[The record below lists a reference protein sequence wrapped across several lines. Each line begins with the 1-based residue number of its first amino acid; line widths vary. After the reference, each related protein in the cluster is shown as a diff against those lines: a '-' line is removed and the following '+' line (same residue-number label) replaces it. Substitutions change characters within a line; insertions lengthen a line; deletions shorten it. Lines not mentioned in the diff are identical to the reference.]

1 MIESKEFYPSFTFT
15 AVDIETT
22 GLDPKHNNIIEI
34 AAVKFKDNKSGETF
48 QSFINIGK
56 PLPGFIKS
64 LTHISDEDLINAPSQ
79 KMVLSDF
86 LDFIGEDILCFH
98 NAMFDRNFI
107 NSALEQSTLLHLTNK
122 IYDSLEI
129 SRIFTPHLKS
139 HSLSAL
145 CQNFKIQTETFHR
158 ADMDAK
164 VTGELLVKLT
174 KFICDN
180 FEIGI
185 IYKIAEVAELALLQ
199 THLHEYLSILHTFL
213 TKTSLKRKK
222 KKIKQNFFPLTN
234 FTSNLEK
241 EALPLSQF
249 NENEILGFFENGGQ
263 LAENFENYEYRQ
275 GQIDMTAWVT
285 ESYKDGR
292 TLLIEAGTGVGKSLS
307 YLIPSIFFS
316 KFAKQRIIISTNT
329 KNLQEQLFY
338 KDIPAIQNVTD
349 LTFAASLLKGRKN
362 YLCLRKWND
371 IISDIAGHLSPYEAK
386 FCLNLIIWAE
396 NTNTGDI
403 EENHSFNPGQSSLW
417 QKTAADGNYCY
428 GRKCL
433 FYNKC
438 FVMKIRQQAEKS
450 NLVIVNHSLLL
461 SDAVS
466 ENSVLGNYSHL
477 VIDEAHNLP
486 QTAAVHFGFSIN
498 IFDLLNISRKIL
510 TKGEFQYGI
519 ANNIKIAIVKSTMPD
534 EKKKVLKSMMDDFDE
549 PINNFEK
556 ISIEFFKNI
565 NHIVIENGSYGKLRF
580 KDLSIFDSSKELVE
594 EINYSISE
602 IFKLTNSIYKELS
615 NTSPNIFPFYDQNI
629 SDLEGILNQIDEIQI
644 KFQHTFA
651 PDFENFAFW
660 LETSDKEFN
669 ADHFPHCSIVCAP
682 IEVNQSL
689 YDFFWSRLETTIL
702 TSATIAIRDEF
713 KFYKSLTGLD
723 KIEENKLMEYI
734 ASSPFDYPKQM
745 MVLIPDFLPNPQ
757 DTFFSSQAVSL
768 LKEII
773 SAHNRGTLVLF
784 TSHKDLGFA
793 FNTLSDSISEKRTT
807 LLAQGKTGTRTSIL
821 DAFRKEENSVLLGTR
836 SFWEGVDV
844 PGKSLEILILYRLPF
859 LVPTEPLVE
868 AYTDKLRKEGKNAFL
883 FYILPISLLHFKQG
897 FGRLIRNKT
906 DKGVVVILDSR
917 IFKKDYGKYF
927 IKVMPLEPIKIT
939 SSLELTDY
947 ITEWFEKK

>member
-1 MIESKEFYPSFTFT
+1 MNVNKEMYPSLTFT

-34 AAVKFKDNKSGETF
+34 AAVKFRNNQIGKKF

-64 LTHISDEDLINAPSQ
+64 LTRISDEDLINARSQ

-107 NSALEQSTLLHLTNK
+107 NSALEQSSFLHLTNK

-129 SRIFTPHLKS
+129 ARIFTPHLKS
-139 HSLSAL
+139 HSLSSL
-145 CQNFKIQTETFHR
+145 CNSFNIQNDKFHR
-158 ADMDAK
+158 ADIDAK
-164 VTGELLVKLT
+164 VTGKLLVKLT

-180 FEIGI
+180 YEIGT
-185 IYKIAEVAELALLQ
+185 IYKIAEIAELALLQ
-199 THLHEYLSILHTFL
+199 SHLHEYLTVIHNFL
-213 TKTSLKRKK
+213 TKTSLTRKK
-222 KKIKQNFFPLTN
+222 KKIDQNFFPLTN
-234 FTSNLEK
+234 FISNLKK
-241 EALPLSQF
+241 EPMPLNQF
-249 NENEILGFFENGGQ
+249 NENEILEFFENGGQ
-263 LAENFENYEYRQ
+263 LAKHFENYEYRQ
-275 GQIDMTAWVT
+275 GQIDMTAWIT
-285 ESYKDGR
+285 EAYKDGR
-292 TLLIEAGTGVGKSLS
+292 TLLIEAGTGIGKSLS

-316 KFAKQRIIISTNT
+316 KFTQQRIIISTNT

-338 KDIPAIQNVTD
+338 KDIPAIQNFTD
-349 LTFAASLLKGRKN
+349 LIFTAALLKGRKN
-362 YLCLRKWND
+362 YLCLRKWNN
-371 IISDIAGHLSPYEAK
+371 IISDISGHLSSYEAK

-396 NTNTGDI
+396 KTKTGDI
-403 EENHSFNPGQSSLW
+403 EENHSFNPAQSSLW
-417 QKTAADGNYCY
+417 QKTSTDGNYCY
-428 GRKCL
+428 GRKCSY
-433 FYNKC
+433 YNKC

-450 NLVIVNHSLLL
+450 NLVVVNHSLLL
-461 SDAVS
+461 SDAVN
-466 ENSVLGNYSHL
+466 ENSVLGNYAHL

-486 QTAAVHFGFSIN
+486 QTAAVHFGFSIKL
-498 IFDLLNISRKIL
+498 FDLWNVSSKIL
-510 TKGEFQYGI
+510 TKGDFQYGI
-519 ANNIKIAIVKSTMPD
+519 ANNIKIAVVKSTISN
-534 EKKKVLKSMMDDFDE
+534 EKKKVLKSMLNDFDE
-549 PINNFEK
+549 PIGNFEK
-556 ISIEFFKNI
+556 ISLDFFKII
-565 NHIVIENGSYGKLRF
+565 NQIVIENGSYGKLRF
-580 KDLSIFDSSKELVE
+580 KNLSIFESSKELIE
-594 EINYSISE
+594 EINYSISQ
-602 IFKLTNSIYKELS
+602 IFKNLNSINKELS
-615 NTSPNIFPFYDQNI
+615 DTNSNIFPFYDQNI
-629 SDLEGILNQIDEIQI
+629 SDLEGLINQILELQN

-651 PDFENFAFW
+651 PDFENYAFW

-669 ADHFPHCSIVCAP
+669 SDHLPHCSIVCAP

-713 KFYKSLTGLD
+713 KFYKSLTGLN

-734 ASSPFDYPKQM
+734 ASSPFDYHKQM

-757 DTFFSSQAVSL
+757 DKFFSSQAVSL

-784 TSHKDLGFA
+784 TSYKDLGFA
-793 FNTLSDSISEKRTT
+793 FNALSDSISGQKTT

-821 DAFRKEENSVLLGTR
+821 NTFRKDENSVLLGTR

-868 AYTDKLRKEGKNAFL
+868 AYTEKLIKDGKNAFL
-883 FYILPISLLHFKQG
+883 YYILPISLLNFKQG

-927 IKVMPLEPIKIT
+927 IKVMPLEPIKID
-939 SSLELTDY
+939 SNIELIDY
-947 ITEWFEKK
+947 INGWFEK